1 MKDVAKL
8 SSMLGMD
15 AESDCVMLERLS
27 EGIGSIP
34 SLHTTLHRV
43 TVGAENLVI
52 EICVKKFMERLNEI
66 VRLGASEEDEGQIY
80 RFVIPYHTKQ
90 ARKGTVVVR
99 PGNGT
104 DPLDLP
110 KSRLESL
117 VKGTIWR
124 DAHFA
129 GKSFVE
135 IAREHQ
141 CSRSYVIQL
150 IDQSL
155 HIR

>member
-1 MKDVAKL
+1 MKDVVKL

-15 AESDCVMLERLS
+15 AESDCVMLESIS
-27 EGIGSIP
+27 EGISSIP
-34 SLHTTLHRV
+34 NLHTVLQRV
-43 TVGAENLVI
+43 TVEAENLVV
-52 EICVKKFMERLNEI
+52 EICLKKLIERLNDI
-66 VRLGASEEDEGQIY
+66 ARLGAQAENEGHIY
-80 RFVIPYHTKQ
+80 RFVIPYHTRQ

-99 PGNGT
+99 LGNGSG
-104 DPLDLP
+104 PLDLP
-110 KSRLESL
+110 KSKLESL

-124 DAHFA
+124 DEHFA